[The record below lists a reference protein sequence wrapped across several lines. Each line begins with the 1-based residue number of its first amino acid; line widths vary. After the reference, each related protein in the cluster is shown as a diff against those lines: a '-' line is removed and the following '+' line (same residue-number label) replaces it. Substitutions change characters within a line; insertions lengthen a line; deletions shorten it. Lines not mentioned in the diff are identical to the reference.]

1 MARLKK
7 VLHVD
12 DEDDIRLIAKMAM
25 NDLGDLDILQCSSGE
40 QALVEA
46 GGFAPDL
53 FLLDYMMPDM
63 DGETTLRALRQ
74 IPGLEAVP
82 VIFMT
87 ARVQND
93 FLQTL
98 IANGALDVFPKPFDP
113 IKLCAQLH
121 YVWDKHT
128 SK

>member
-113 IKLCAQLH
+113 MELCAQLH
-121 YVWDKHT
+121 DVWDKHT